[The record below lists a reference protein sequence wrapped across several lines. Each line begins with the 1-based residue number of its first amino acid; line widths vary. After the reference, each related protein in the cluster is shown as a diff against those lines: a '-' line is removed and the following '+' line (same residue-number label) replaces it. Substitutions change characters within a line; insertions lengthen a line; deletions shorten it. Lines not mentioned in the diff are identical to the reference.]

1 MFRRIWNEFES
12 FPMRINP
19 TAIDPSARPKSVSE
33 VPIFEHFE
41 LILAEYG
48 AKRVGVGYEWNGQQF
63 ASFSE
68 MASAINHE
76 MRDKPVSTEG

>member
-1 MFRRIWNEFES
+1 MSLRKTS
-12 FPMRINP
+12 
-19 TAIDPSARPKSVSE
+19 TAIGPSPRPKSDSE

-48 AKRVGVGYEWNGQQF
+48 AKRVGIGYEWNGKQF

-76 MRDKPVSTEG
+76 MRDKPVSLGG